1 MKIIKK
7 GTLQMYTQHLN
18 PNDIVSVWKIM
29 IYPKKQLLLFDF
41 IYFNHL
47 IIKNVFNW
55 MFCIDPA
62 FCEWLYNA
70 KKKTNYRGK
79 CKTYHFSQSVM
90 LPKESAKII
99 HRLIFFNRKL
109 HSHYLQ
115 TVYSNRSAI

>member
-47 IIKNVFNW
+47 IIKNVFN
-55 MFCIDPA
+55 
-62 FCEWLYNA
+62 
-70 KKKTNYRGK
+70 
-79 CKTYHFSQSVM
+79 
-90 LPKESAKII
+90 
-99 HRLIFFNRKL
+99 
-109 HSHYLQ
+109 
-115 TVYSNRSAI
+115 